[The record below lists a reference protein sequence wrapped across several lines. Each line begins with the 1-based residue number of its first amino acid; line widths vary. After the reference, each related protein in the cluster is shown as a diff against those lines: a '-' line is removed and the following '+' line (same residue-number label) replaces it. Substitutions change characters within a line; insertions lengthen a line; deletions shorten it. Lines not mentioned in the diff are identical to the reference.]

1 MSNLIGTKKLQQK
14 RWSFIQNDLSKAIGI
29 WQELEKSK
37 VRLSPEQEQLIKI
50 KSLIAQLKEKL
61 NQF

>member
-14 RWSFIQNDLSKAIGI
+14 RWSFIQNDLTKAINT
-29 WQELEKSK
+29 WEELEKSK
-37 VRLSPEQEQLIKI
+37 VGLSPDQEQLIKI

-61 NQF
+61 EQF